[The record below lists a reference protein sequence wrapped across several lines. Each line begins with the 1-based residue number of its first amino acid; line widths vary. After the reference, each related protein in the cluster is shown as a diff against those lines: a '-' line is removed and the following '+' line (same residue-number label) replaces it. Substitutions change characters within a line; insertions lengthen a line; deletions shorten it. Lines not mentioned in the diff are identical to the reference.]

1 MLRTPEWRPPATA
14 NPHEGKNAMHA
25 LAEPPVS
32 PTVVGVEGRD
42 RDVVALDQRRV
53 VVRLR
58 DGETILVG
66 GSPSYEDALVLA
78 QKTILKLAEVG
89 EGEWPMLGDRFINPD
104 AIVSVDV
111 LRWL

>member
-1 MLRTPEWRPPATA
+1 
-14 NPHEGKNAMHA
+14 MHA

-32 PTVVGVEGRD
+32 PTTVG
-42 RDVVALDQRRV
+42 AYPAPAPQLDQRRV
-53 VVRLR
+53 VIRLR

-66 GSPSYEDALVLA
+66 GAPSYERALVLA
-78 QKTILKLAEVG
+78 QKTIQDLTVR

-111 LRWL
+111 LKWS

>member
-1 MLRTPEWRPPATA
+1 
-14 NPHEGKNAMHA
+14 MHA

-32 PTVVGVEGRD
+32 PTVVGGEGRD
-42 RDVVALDQRRV
+42 ALVLDQRRV

-78 QKTILKLAEVG
+78 QRTILKLADVSQ
-89 EGEWPMLGDRFINPD
+89 GEWPMLGDRFINPD

-111 LRWL
+111 LRWS

>member
-1 MLRTPEWRPPATA
+1 MSV
-14 NPHEGKNAMHA
+14 

-32 PTVVGVEGRD
+32 PAPIGAAAVPPQQ
-42 RDVVALDQRRV
+42 LDQRRV

-66 GSPSYEDALVLA
+66 GAPSYERALVLA
-78 QKTILKLAEVG
+78 HKTIASLGDVK

-111 LRWL
+111 LRWN

>member
-1 MLRTPEWRPPATA
+1 
-14 NPHEGKNAMHA
+14 MHA

-32 PTVVGVEGRD
+32 PTVVGTED
-42 RDVVALDQRRV
+42 RDGLGLGQRRV

-58 DGETILVG
+58 DGETILIG

-78 QKTILKLAEVG
+78 QKTILELADVG
-89 EGEWPMLGDRFINPD
+89 KGEWPMLGDRFINPD

-111 LRWL
+111 VRWS

>member
-1 MLRTPEWRPPATA
+1 MASSGSRQSA
-14 NPHEGKNAMHA
+14 EGKNAMHA

-32 PTVVGVEGRD
+32 PTVIGAED
-42 RDVVALDQRRV
+42 RDGPKPVLDQRRV

-78 QKTILKLAEVG
+78 QKTILKLADVH

-111 LRWL
+111 LRWS